1 MSKPKKPGTDL
12 AALKARLA
20 KKTKGTDAPSAG
32 APAQQDVPPP
42 GAPPMEVPP
51 PGEVVQHVE
60 AAAPAMPYV
69 PPPGQV
75 ADVPPPGQVA
85 DVPPPGQ
92 VAQPREEYPPA
103 VAAQVPT
110 APAVDPDDPFGGGVG
125 TFDPTEGI
133 IDSGGDI
140 PSRGN
145 TGLVAVAGIG
155 GILFGVAIGWLVQSN
170 MGTRE
175 RLEIGKKKGQE
186 MVTEVTAISESRKGV
201 ALAWEDIQKKLKE
214 NPEQGAADLEAL
226 LAQHFDKH
234 PKIDSL
240 FGWQL
245 ASVHSQGIRRT
256 FELYEETNRLRTD
269 LGYLAA
275 FVKSQAAALGEAG
288 GPTIYGTMQKSNGS
302 VLVAIAE
309 PLCGELGDNGDTSG
323 LKTCGDPRDAVAFR
337 VQVDVGAE
345 PVVALRGTE
354 EGQVVLLLPEGL
366 YGYAIGQNPANN
378 AKVIRD
384 AMIGRV
390 SERLEAM
397 NKAEQTALTALSNYA
412 ENPTVDDS
420 TVQPAPEG
428 E

>member
-1 MSKPKKPGTDL
+1 MSTPKKPGTDL

-20 KKTKGTDAPSAG
+20 KKTKGAEPAE

-42 GAPPMEVPP
+42 GAAPPPMEVPA
-51 PGEVVQHVE
+51 PGEVVQRVE
-60 AAAPAMPYV
+60 Q
-69 PPPGQV
+69 PPPM

-85 DVPPPGQ
+85 EVPPPGQ
-92 VAQPREEYPPA
+92 VAPA
-103 VAAQVPT
+103 QDYYDSPIAAAAP
-110 APAVDPDDPFGGGVG
+110 APAVDADDPFGGGVG

-133 IDSGGDI
+133 IDSGAEI
-140 PSRGN
+140 PSRGS

-175 RLEIGKKKGQE
+175 RLAIGKKKGE
-186 MVTEVTAISESRKGV
+186 AMVTEVSAISESRKGV

-214 NPEQGAADLEAL
+214 NPEQGASDLEAL
-226 LAQHFDKH
+226 LAESFEKH
-234 PKIDSL
+234 PKIDAL

-245 ASVHSQGIRRT
+245 ASVHPQGIRRT
-256 FELYEETNRLRTD
+256 FELYEETNRLRLE

-288 GPTIYGTMQKSNGS
+288 GPAIYGTMQKSNGS
-302 VLVAIAE
+302 VLVAISDA
-309 PLCGELGDNGDTSG
+309 LCGEVPEGGDTSG
-323 LKTCGDPRDAVAFR
+323 LKSCGSEAKDAVAFK
-337 VQVDVGAE
+337 VQQDVGSE
-345 PVVALRGTE
+345 PVVALRGTG
-354 EGQVVLLLPEGL
+354 EGQVMLLLPEGL

-390 SERLEAM
+390 TERLEAM
-397 NKAEQTALTALSNYA
+397 NKAEQTALTALSNYS

-420 TVQPAPEG
+420 TAQPAPEG